1 MYPFSCIIFSPRF
14 TDKLIPDKKGFNAEA
29 RQNKYRTYS
38 HKTKQHQVNKTP
50 EQKYL
55 DEKLQIERAK
65 LLLEKR
71 KIKQSEF
78 FELMKILKGKDRS
91 RDVHKEFQDRQREF
105 QDMENDRRLRE
116 IEEKTR
122 KIKRKLEWGW

>member
-1 MYPFSCIIFSPRF
+1 
-14 TDKLIPDKKGFNAEA
+14 
-29 RQNKYRTYS
+29 
-38 HKTKQHQVNKTP
+38 
-50 EQKYL
+50 L

-91 RDVHKEFQDRQREF
+91 RDVHREF

>member
-1 MYPFSCIIFSPRF
+1 M
-14 TDKLIPDKKGFNAEA
+14 
-29 RQNKYRTYS
+29 
-38 HKTKQHQVNKTP
+38 
-50 EQKYL
+50 

-105 QDMENDRRLRE
+105 QNMENDRRLRE
-116 IEEKTR
+116 IEENTR
-122 KIKRKLEWGW
+122 RIKRKLEWGW